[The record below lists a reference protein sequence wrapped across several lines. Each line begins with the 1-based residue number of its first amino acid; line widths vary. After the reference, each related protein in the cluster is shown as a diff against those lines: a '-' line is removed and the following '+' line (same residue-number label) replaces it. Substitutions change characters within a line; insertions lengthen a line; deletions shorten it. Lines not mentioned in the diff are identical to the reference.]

1 MSKKLT
7 GLATPEAESNWRAVK
22 DARRAY
28 AEEDYVPP
36 QSLAAPPREEEEAF
50 AYFFDNGRRST

>member
-7 GLATPEAESNWRAVK
+7 GLATPEAEQDWHNKAK
-22 DARRAY
+22 ARRAY

-36 QSLAAPPREEEEAF
+36 RSLSAPPREEEAF
-50 AYFFDNGRRST
+50 AYFFDNGRRSV